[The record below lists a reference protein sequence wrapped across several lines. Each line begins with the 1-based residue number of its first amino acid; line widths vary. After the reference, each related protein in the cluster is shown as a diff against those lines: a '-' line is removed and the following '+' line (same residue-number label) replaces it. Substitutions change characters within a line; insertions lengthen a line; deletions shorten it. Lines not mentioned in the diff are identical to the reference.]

1 MGLNIKNPRV
11 EGNIR
16 KLAERMGVGLTD
28 AVDRAVIEELRKLDR
43 EERKDKA
50 VPPLL
55 EQLQPLLDE
64 LAAQRI
70 DWRDSKEIADEF
82 YDEHG
87 LPR

>member
-16 KLAERMGVGLTD
+16 KLAERTGGSLTD
-28 AVDRAVIEELRKLDR
+28 AVDRAVIAELRKLD
-43 EERKDKA
+43 DKEQEGKT

-55 EQLQPLLDE
+55 ERLQPLLDQF
-64 LAAQRI
+64 AAQRI
-70 DWRDSKEIADEF
+70 DWRSSKEIMDEF

-87 LPR
+87 LPK